1 MFDTVRRSTVTA
13 ITQETWKLERD
24 LQSTVSLSSGESE
37 FYALVKAGAMGL
49 GVKAMLEEWNIPEV
63 EAAE

>member
-1 MFDTVRRSTVTA
+1 
-13 ITQETWKLERD
+13 
-24 LQSTVSLSSGESE
+24 VSLSSGESE